1 MATISR
7 EELHRVVEQ
16 LPDDRLTAA
25 AELLEA
31 LTLQDE
37 RVRLWRQNLSPT
49 EESEIAASLRRDLP
63 TQEWLSDG
71 QVAAWIDSVGDGDRT
86 P

>member
-16 LPDDRLTAA
+16 LPDDRLMAA

-37 RVRLWRQNLSPT
+37 RVR
-49 EESEIAASLRRDLP
+49 
-63 TQEWLSDG
+63 
-71 QVAAWIDSVGDGDRT
+71 V
-86 P
+86 